1 MARTWDIV
9 GIGCASVDD
18 LVFVPAW
25 PAADS
30 KLQVPRIERHF
41 GGLTATA
48 LVAAAR
54 LGARCAFAGRLGTDA
69 LSDAVAAN
77 LVAHGIDVAAA
88 PRSPDFSVVHA
99 VIVVASQPP
108 TRNIFFHVPGKL
120 GAHEDLP
127 AAEVI
132 AAAKVL
138 FIDWHG
144 MAGNL
149 RAVRLARHHGTAVVA
164 DLEGEEQPLMRE
176 VLALVDHVVMSHDFA
191 SKITGQAD
199 PAAAAQALWH
209 GHLAH
214 APRAGTPVPRRAAVV
229 VTVGAEG
236 CWWVDAADATPRHQ
250 PAFRVEVVDTTGCGD
265 VFHGAYAAAL
275 AEGLPL
281 AERVLRASAAAALKA
296 TRPGGQSGTPDRA
309 ALDAFLGSPRA
320 GVR

>member
-1 MARTWDIV
+1 MARTWDVV
-9 GIGCASVDD
+9 GIGCVSVDD

-25 PAADS
+25 PAADT

-77 LVAHGIDVAAA
+77 LLAHGIDVAHA
-88 PRSPDFSVVHA
+88 PRSADYGVVHA
-99 VIVVASQPP
+99 CIVVGNQPP
-108 TRNIFFHVPGKL
+108 TRNIFFHVPGKT

-127 AAEVI
+127 SAEVI
-132 AAAKVL
+132 AGAKVL

-149 RAVRLARHHGTAVVA
+149 RAVRLARQHGTAVVA
-164 DLEGEEQPLMRE
+164 DIEGEDQPLMRE

-191 SKITGQAD
+191 AQITGKTA
-199 PAAAAQALWH
+199 PAAAAQALW
-209 GHLAH
+209 
-214 APRAGTPVPRRAAVV
+214 APGRAAVV
-229 VTVGAEG
+229 VTAGAEG
-236 CWWVDAADATPRHQ
+236 CWWLDGAGSTPRHQ

-275 AEGLPL
+275 AEGL
-281 AERVLRASAAAALKA
+281 
-296 TRPGGQSGTPDRA
+296 
-309 ALDAFLGSPRA
+309 
-320 GVR
+320 